1 MLGATYVRD
10 LGGAAVKL
18 RGAYGTGIRP
28 ARTLVRNAT
37 WMGAASWASA
47 ANLEAERQSG
57 TEFGGDVLVGSR
69 LSLHLTRFDQRA
81 AGLIQ
86 PVSTL
91 TTTVASN
98 GRPVRRMA
106 YTLQNVGAITNRGW
120 EVDASTRLARLS
132 LSGAL
137 SLVESRVAQLARGYR
152 GELRV
157 GDRMLDVPS
166 STMSLSA
173 AYGSG
178 RWTLTTAAI
187 RAADWVGYDRA
198 AIADALAATTAPR
211 ELDGPALRRYWLSYG
226 AVTRWR
232 AGVTYR
238 LRGDLSL
245 LVSGDN
251 LLNVQTG
258 APDNT
263 AVMAGR
269 TMTAG
274 VRTVF

>member
-1 MLGATYVRD
+1 
-10 LGGAAVKL
+10 
-18 RGAYGTGIRP
+18 
-28 ARTLVRNAT
+28 
-37 WMGAASWASA
+37 MGVASWASA

-81 AGLIQ
+81 SGLIQ

-137 SLVESRVAQLARGYR
+137 SLVESRVAQLAGGYR

-274 VRTVF
+274 VRTLF